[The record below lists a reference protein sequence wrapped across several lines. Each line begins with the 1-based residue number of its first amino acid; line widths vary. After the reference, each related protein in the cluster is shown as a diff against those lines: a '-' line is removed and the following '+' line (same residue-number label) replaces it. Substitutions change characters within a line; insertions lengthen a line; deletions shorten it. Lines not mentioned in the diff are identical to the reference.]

1 MFAAAQEQRAAD
13 LARLATTL
21 KVRSALRAAQWAGLA
36 RLRAEFAQQEGPA
49 RSAMAAVL
57 APQVVTWL
65 AVLELRAADLA
76 RQAATLEVRSARR
89 AAQRVG
95 LARPGAEFAQPE
107 EAARIAVAPV
117 LGPQAGKWWVVLELW
132 AADLALQAA

>member
-1 MFAAAQEQRAAD
+1 MVVFAAAQEQRAAD
-13 LARLATTL
+13 LARLAATL

-49 RSAMAAVL
+49 RSAMAAV
-57 APQVVTWL
+57 PQVVTWL